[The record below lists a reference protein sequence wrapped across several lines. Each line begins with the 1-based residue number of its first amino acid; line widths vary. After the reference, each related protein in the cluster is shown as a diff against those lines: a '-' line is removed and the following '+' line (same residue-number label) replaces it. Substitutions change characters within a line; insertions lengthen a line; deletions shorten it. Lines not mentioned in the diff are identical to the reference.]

1 MTSSFLVLH
10 AFDSIVVPP
19 DAPDMVRVVTI
30 AGMMSLS
37 NMTNVTFVDAAGCAM
52 RHVHYSGSKRTN
64 QTRIGGREAA

>member
-1 MTSSFLVLH
+1 MLH
-10 AFDSIVVPP
+10 ASDSIVVPP

-52 RHVHYSGSKRTN
+52 RHVHYSGS
-64 QTRIGGREAA
+64 

>member
-1 MTSSFLVLH
+1 MRPSMTSSFLVLH
-10 AFDSIVVPP
+10 ASDSIVVPP

-64 QTRIGGREAA
+64 QT

>member
-1 MTSSFLVLH
+1 MLH
-10 AFDSIVVPP
+10 ASDSIVVPP

-64 QTRIGGREAA
+64 QT

>member
-1 MTSSFLVLH
+1 MLH
-10 AFDSIVVPP
+10 ASDSIVVPP

-52 RHVHYSGSKRTN
+52 RHVHYSVSKRTN
-64 QTRIGGREAA
+64 QTRIGRREAA